1 MFLGDDKM
9 IRKST
14 ILIVILALAFTMVG
28 CRKKPAPASPPPS
41 TPPKTEVKTQ
51 AQYEAQA
58 KRDINSTNM
67 QAELEKIEKDVQK
80 ESGGA
85 F

>member
-1 MFLGDDKM
+1 MFLGDGKM
-9 IRKST
+9 IRKLT
-14 ILIVILALAFTMVG
+14 VLVVILALAVSMAG
-28 CRKKPAPASPPPS
+28 CRKKSTPPPPPS
-41 TPPKTEVKTQ
+41 TPQKTEVKTQ

-58 KRDINSTNM
+58 KKDINSTNM

-80 ESGGA
+80 ETGRA